1 MYFIEMAVSGL
12 KLSVLWIRWVRRT
25 TLKLTWRLWGLV
37 LIVVTVYIGIIGHV
51 RLNNTQQLRK
61 EFYKTWKN
69 NYVVAINQKQSLI
82 NTSDTD
88 NKVSALSE
96 AQGYGMLISIQ
107 ASKLGLEGTHTF
119 NTLYQYYMHHRIK
132 GTQLM
137 AWRQSR
143 NQYRKWSSEQTSAT
157 DGDLMIAQSLFLA
170 SKKWPQKKYY
180 TNQLRLLLND
190 ILRYETNKHT
200 QVLTVGN
207 WATSTSNS
215 ANLMRSSDVMPTA
228 FEQFYNFSH
237 NRQWLVIK
245 TTMLNRLFQ
254 LSEQHKSGLVPD
266 FAGVT
271 QHSTSPLKGMHIPD
285 KYANDYYYNACRVP
299 MLLAPSHDPLAQKT
313 LKSMLHFFVNHTTI
327 TAGYTM
333 SGKPLNDYQ
342 SASFSAPLL
351 MATSW
356 HRNQGYDSL
365 FFHEQWIF
373 SKAMTKH
380 DYYNATLTMYALM
393 FSSI

>member
-1 MYFIEMAVSGL
+1 MVVSGL
-12 KLSVLWIRWVRRT
+12 RLSVLWTRRAI
-25 TLKLTWRLWGLV
+25 LKLTWRLWGLV
-37 LIVVTVYIGIIGHV
+37 LIVVTVYIGIIGYV
-51 RLNNTQQLRK
+51 RLDNTQQLRK

-69 NYVVAINQKQSLI
+69 DYVVAVNQKQSLI
-82 NTSDTD
+82 NTSDTGH
-88 NKVSALSE
+88 KVSALSE
-96 AQGYGMLISIQ
+96 AQGYGMLISVQ
-107 ASKLGLEGTHTF
+107 ASKLSLEGPHTF
-119 NTLYQYYMHHRIK
+119 NKLYQYYMHHRIK

-143 NQYRKWSSEQTSAT
+143 NKYGKWSSEQTSAT

-190 ILRYETNKHT
+190 ILKYEANQHT

-207 WATSTSNS
+207 WATPESNS

-228 FEQFYNFSH
+228 FEQFYDFSH

-245 TTMLNRLFQ
+245 TKMLNRLFQ
-254 LSEQHKSGLVPD
+254 LSKQHKSGLVPD
-266 FAGVT
+266 FSWVT
-271 QHSTSPLKGMHIPD
+271 QHNESSVKGAHITN

-299 MLLAPSHDPLAQKT
+299 MLLAQSHDPLAQKT
-313 LKSMLHFFVNHTTI
+313 LTSMLHFFAKHSTV

-356 HRNQGYDSL
+356 YLNQGYDSL

-373 SKAMTKH
+373 AKAMTKH
-380 DYYNATLTMYALM
+380 DYYNATLTMYAIM
-393 FSSI
+393 FSHI

>member
-1 MYFIEMAVSGL
+1 M
-12 KLSVLWIRWVRRT
+12 
-25 TLKLTWRLWGLV
+25 KLTWRLWGLV
-37 LIVVTVYIGIIGHV
+37 LIVVTVYIGIIGYV
-51 RLNNTQQLRK
+51 RLDNTQQSRK
-61 EFYKTWKN
+61 EFYKTWKS
-69 NYVVAINQKQSLI
+69 NYVVSVNQKQSLI
-82 NTSDTD
+82 NTSDTG

-96 AQGYGMLISIQ
+96 AQGYGMLISVQ
-107 ASKLGLEGTHTF
+107 ASKLGLEGNHTF
-119 NTLYQYYMHHRIK
+119 NKLYQYYMHHRIK

-137 AWRQSR
+137 SWRQSR
-143 NQYRKWSSEQTSAT
+143 NQYGKWSSEQTSAT

-170 SKKWPQKKYY
+170 SKKWPQKRYY
-180 TNQLRLLLND
+180 ANQLRLLLND
-190 ILRYETNKHT
+190 ILNGETNQRT
-200 QVLTVGN
+200 QMLTVGN
-207 WATSTSNS
+207 WATPTSNL

-228 FEQFYNFSH
+228 FEQFYAFSH

-245 TTMLNRLFQ
+245 NTMLNRLFQ

-266 FAGVT
+266 FSWVT
-271 QHSTSPLKGMHIPD
+271 QHNASPVKGAHILN
-285 KYANDYYYNACRVP
+285 KYDNDYYYNACRVP
-299 MLLAPSHDPLAQKT
+299 MLLAQSHDPVAQKT
-313 LKSMLHFFVNHTTI
+313 LKSLLRFFVNQTTV
-327 TAGYTM
+327 TAGYTL

-356 HRNQGYDSL
+356 HHNQGYDSL

-373 SKAMTKH
+373 AKVIAKR